1 MNSQAVA
8 SGYTGAGGYG
18 GGSGDYSGGLG
29 NPGYR
34 MPQSSAGMASSGG
47 YPDGGNYGL
56 QLAYPSQVL
65 HWALQCVSMIFI
77 PLLVSRSWR
86 KCYNK
91 MVDGLV
97 LRVISNVDV
106 KKRRANTSISEI
118 YRKKKAGKYH
128 RQVQRSRR

>member
-29 NPGYR
+29 NPCYR

-56 QLAYPSQVL
+56 QLAYPSQVSQPG
-65 HWALQCVSMIFI
+65 AG
-77 PLLVSRSWR
+77 SRVPPSGM
-86 KCYNK
+86 YQG
-91 MVDGLV
+91 MPP
-97 LRVISNVDV
+97 
-106 KKRRANTSISEI
+106 
-118 YRKKKAGKYH
+118 YY
-128 RQVQRSRR
+128 